1 MQSWLG
7 LRKWLSM
14 DIGLVVGAIFPRAI
28 VTKTLVAKTLVAL
41 VGLCLLVASSAA
53 AASGKDDK
61 APTAQNVDSGSFG
74 VFMNGRRVATETFSV
89 HQSSTGSSIV
99 SEFKSEAGADK
110 AEQRSEWQ
118 MGPNGD
124 LRKYEWKE
132 VSPGQSQAVVVPNQE
147 FLTER
152 FRASPQDKELE
163 QPFMLPASSSLLDDY
178 FFVQREVLVWK
189 YLASSCKQDK
199 GALQCP
205 LKQRVQFGALNPH
218 SRSSISVTLEFAG
231 REKVTIRGAE
241 VELNRLDLK
250 GESGTWTLWVDDQYK
265 LQRILIQDGNTE
277 VVRD

>member
-1 MQSWLG
+1 MS
-7 LRKWLSM
+7 KDM
-14 DIGLVVGAIFPRAI
+14 GLVIGTIVPRAM
-28 VTKTLVAKTLVAL
+28 VTKTIGAL
-41 VGLCLLVASSAA
+41 IGLGLLAALSAA
-53 AASGKDDK
+53 AAADKDDK
-61 APTAQNVDSGSFG
+61 AATAQNVDSGSFG

-118 MGPNGD
+118 MGPSGD

-189 YLASSCKQDK
+189 YLASSCKPDK

-218 SRSSISVTLEFAG
+218 ARSSTSVTLEFAG
-231 REKVTIRGAE
+231 REKVTIRGVE
-241 VELNRLDLK
+241 VEMNRLDLK
-250 GESGTWTLWVDDQYK
+250 GDSSTWTLWVDDQYK
-265 LQRILIQDGNTE
+265 LQRILILGENTE

>member
-1 MQSWLG
+1 MQSWFG
-7 LRKWLSM
+7 LRKWAST
-14 DIGLVVGAIFPRAI
+14 DIGLLVGAIFPRAM
-28 VTKTLVAKTLVAL
+28 VTKTVVAKTMVAL
-41 VGLCLLVASSAA
+41 VGLSFVAASSVA
-53 AASGKDDK
+53 AASDKDDK
-61 APTAQNVDSGSFG
+61 AATAQNVDAGSFG

-99 SEFKSEAGADK
+99 SEFKSEAGANK
-110 AEQRSEWQ
+110 AEQR
-118 MGPNGD
+118 
-124 LRKYEWKE
+124 
-132 VSPGQSQAVVVPNQE
+132 
-147 FLTER
+147 R

-218 SRSSISVTLEFAG
+218 ARSSTPVTLEFAG

-241 VELNRLDLK
+241 VEMNHLDLK
-250 GESGTWTLWVDDQYK
+250 GEAATWTLWVDDQYK
-265 LQRILIQDGNTE
+265 LQRILIQGENTE

>member
-7 LRKWLSM
+7 LKKWIST
-14 DIGLVVGAIFPRAI
+14 DIGLVGGAIFLRAI
-28 VTKTLVAKTLVAL
+28 VTKTMVAM
-41 VGLCLLVASSAA
+41 VGLCLLAASSAA

-118 MGPNGD
+118 MSPNGD

-241 VELNRLDLK
+241 VEMNRLDLK

-265 LQRILIQDGNTE
+265 LQRIFIQGENTE

>member
-7 LRKWLSM
+7 LRKWVSK
-14 DIGLVVGAIFPRAI
+14 DIGLVVGTIVPRAM
-28 VTKTLVAKTLVAL
+28 VTITMVAL
-41 VGLCLLVASSAA
+41 VGLCLLAASSAA

-118 MGPNGD
+118 MSPNGD

-199 GALQCP
+199 GALQCA

-241 VELNRLDLK
+241 VEMNRLDLK

-265 LQRILIQDGNTE
+265 LQRILIQGENTE
-277 VVRD
+277 VLRD

>member
-7 LRKWLSM
+7 LRKWVSK
-14 DIGLVVGAIFPRAI
+14 DIGLVVGTIVPRAM
-28 VTKTLVAKTLVAL
+28 VTITMVAL
-41 VGLCLLVASSAA
+41 VGLCLLAASSAA

-118 MGPNGD
+118 MSPNGD

-241 VELNRLDLK
+241 VEMNRLDLK

-265 LQRILIQDGNTE
+265 LQRILIQGENTE

>member
-7 LRKWLSM
+7 LRKWLST
-14 DIGLVVGAIFPRAI
+14 DIGLVGGPIVPRAI
-28 VTKTLVAKTLVAL
+28 ITKTIVPKTMVAL
-41 VGLCLLVASSAA
+41 VGLCLLAASSAA

-61 APTAQNVDSGSFG
+61 AATAQNVDSGSFG
-74 VFMNGRRVATETFSV
+74 VFMNGRRVATETFSI

-99 SEFKSEAGADK
+99 SAFKSEAGADK

-118 MGPNGD
+118 MSPNGD

-132 VSPGQSQAVVVPNQE
+132 VSPGQSQAVVVPNQD

-163 QPFMLPASSSLLDDY
+163 KPFMLPASSSLLDDY

-205 LKQRVQFGALNPH
+205 LKQHVQFGALNPH

-241 VELNRLDLK
+241 VEMNRLDLK

-265 LQRILIQDGNTE
+265 LQRILIQGENTE

>member
-7 LRKWLSM
+7 LKKWIST
-14 DIGLVVGAIFPRAI
+14 DIGLVGGAIFLRAI
-28 VTKTLVAKTLVAL
+28 VTKTMVAL
-41 VGLCLLVASSAA
+41 VGLCLLAASSAA

-118 MGPNGD
+118 MSPNGD

-241 VELNRLDLK
+241 VEMNRLDLK

-265 LQRILIQDGNTE
+265 LQRIFIQGENTE